1 MTTMPLAEVRAH
13 LSQLVDSAVS
23 THERIEI
30 TRNGRRSAVLL
41 SSDDFDSLIETLD
54 ILSDADL
61 VREITIAL
69 AEATEGHVET
79 LDEVR
84 DEMAARGRLPR

>member
-1 MTTMPLAEVRAH
+1 MPLAEARAH
-13 LSQLVDSAVS
+13 LSQLVDSAVT

-41 SSDDFDSLIETLD
+41 SSEDFDALIETLD

-61 VREITIAL
+61 VRDLRTAIN
-69 AEATEGHVET
+69 EATMGDVES
-79 LDEVR
+79 LADVR
-84 DEMAARGRLPR
+84 AEMEALGRLSR